1 MAAFVSR
8 EWIEQLDAAG
18 VAVDPD
24 VEFEL
29 EQVVTGSPYGDV
41 RYRLTL
47 RNGRLRARPEEPGAA
62 AAPASGAPASGA
74 PASRA
79 PASDAPAS
87 GAPASDAPPD
97 VVVTL
102 SYATAVGLATGR
114 LTGSDAFEEGLVRF
128 NGRLGRLQDAR
139 AALAAAAEALA
150 EAVPGTTYP

>member
-1 MAAFVSR
+1 VAAFVSR

-47 RNGRLRARPEEPGAA
+47 RDGRLRVRPEEHGDAA
-62 AAPASGAPASGA
+62 AAASDTSASDTPASAG
-74 PASRA
+74 
-79 PASDAPAS
+79 
-87 GAPASDAPPD
+87 PPD
-97 VVVTL
+97 AVLTL

-128 NGRLGRLQDAR
+128 SGRLGRLQDAR